1 MKNNIQETTAPAKNY
16 NEWTIRAKT
25 KKKKKKQNKNS
36 KEYKYPNETKICFV
50 HVQLECVLSAAK
62 NSNNTNNYNKKIH
75 KFIITFFLTCT
86 NKHPCTDIHMNKL
99 LSDTIIHTRKP
110 FFFVVPIMNPTTMC
124 WYNIHIT
131 TKLTCQRY
139 IHMYVYIDSTSC
151 SIIKMK
157 IKCFIWIKQ

>member
-86 NKHPCTDIHMNKL
+86 NKHPCTDTHIYKL
-99 LSDTIIHTRKP
+99 LSDTIIHTRKS
-110 FFFVVPIMNPTTMC
+110 FFVVPIMNPTTMC

-131 TKLTCQRY
+131 KKNSPASDIFICTY
-139 IHMYVYIDSTSC
+139 I
-151 SIIKMK
+151 
-157 IKCFIWIKQ
+157 

>member
-1 MKNNIQETTAPAKNY
+1 MNNKSKEEA
-16 NEWTIRAKT
+16 
-25 KKKKKKQNKNS
+25 KKKQNKNS

-86 NKHPCTDIHMNKL
+86 NKHPCTDIHMYKL

-110 FFFVVPIMNPTTMC
+110 FFVVPIMNPTTMC

-131 TKLTCQRY
+131 IKLTCQRY

-157 IKCFIWIKQ
+157 IKCFI